1 MKDENCEQKDCTQC
15 RWFYSEIVKDH
26 MFNPRN
32 IFKTEEEC
40 NAYNADGIGEVGSP
54 ACGDMM
60 RFLIKIEDNQIADC
74 KWQTYGCG
82 TAIASTSIFSEMI
95 QGLSIEKALEITS
108 KDIADELG
116 GVPGNKFHCSILA
129 AKALKEA
136 VGNYRSKK

>member
-1 MKDENCEQKDCTQC
+1 
-15 RWFYSEIVKDH
+15 

-40 NAYNADGIGEVGSP
+40 NEYKADGVGEVGSP

-60 RFLIKIEDNQIADC
+60 RFLIKIEGDKIADC

-95 QGLSIEKALEITS
+95 QGLSIEKALSITS
-108 KDIADELG
+108 NDIADKLG

-129 AKALKEA
+129 ARALKEA
-136 VGNYRSKK
+136 VEDYKKKND